1 MPRGEERGRERRAY
15 GLREVAGLLGL
26 GEGQIRGWVRAG
38 FLEPGR
44 GPRGELRFSFQDLA
58 FLRLVRDLASAR
70 VPPRRV
76 RRALGVLK
84 AGLGGGAPL
93 SSLRLAAAGDE
104 VVARR
109 EGVVWNAVSG
119 QHLFDFEA
127 PSATAVVDLART
139 AGADDA
145 RLELAEEMDAAD
157 WYELGCELHD
167 GEPDAAR
174 GAYERALA
182 LDPRL
187 ADAHVN
193 LGCVLHDA
201 GKLADAESHY
211 RAALGLRPGDP
222 VPRFD
227 LGVVLEDQARLDEAR
242 AAYEASL
249 ACDPTCADA
258 HYNLARIHDRLGETA
273 AALRHLR
280 AYRALVR
287 GR

>member
-1 MPRGEERGRERRAY
+1 VPRERDGGRERLAY

-76 RRALGVLK
+76 RRALGRLK
-84 AGLGGGAPL
+84 AELGAGAPL
-93 SSLRLAAAGDE
+93 SSLRVAAAGDE

-119 QHLFDFEA
+119 QRLFDFDALPA
-127 PSATAVVDLART
+127 PEVVDLARV
-139 AGADDA
+139 AGAEEVS
-145 RLELAEEMDAAD
+145 LELAHEMDAAD
-157 WYELGCELHD
+157 WYELGCELHE

-174 GAYERALA
+174 AAYERALA
-182 LDPRL
+182 LDPEL
-187 ADAHVN
+187 TDAHVN

-201 GKLADAESHY
+201 GKLADAEVHY
-211 RAALGLRPGDP
+211 RAALARRPDDA
-222 VPRFD
+222 VAWFD
-227 LGVVLEDQARLDEAR
+227 LGVALEDQRRLAEAR

-249 ACDPTCADA
+249 GCDPACADA
-258 HYNLARIHDRLGETA
+258 HYNLARIHDRAGGTA

-280 AYRALVR
+280 EYLRLMRAR
-287 GR
+287 

>member
-1 MPRGEERGRERRAY
+1 MAREGDGERRAY

-84 AGLGGGAPL
+84 AGLRGGAPL

-119 QHLFDFEA
+119 QRLFDFEA
-127 PSATAVVDLART
+127 QPAPEVVDLARA
-139 AGADDA
+139 AGAEDA
-145 RLELAEEMDAAD
+145 CLELAEEMDAAD
-157 WYELGCELHD
+157 WYELGCELHEP
-167 GEPDAAR
+167 EPDAAR
-174 GAYERALA
+174 EAYERALG
-182 LDPRL
+182 LDPEL

-201 GKLADAESHY
+201 GKLADAEVHY
-211 RAALGLRPGDP
+211 RAALARRPDDA
-222 VPRFD
+222 VAWFD
-227 LGVVLEDQARLDEAR
+227 LGVVLEDQERLADARG
-242 AAYEASL
+242 AYASSL
-249 ACDPTCADA
+249 GCDPACADA
-258 HYNLARIHDRLGETA
+258 HYNLARMHDRLGDPA

-280 AYRALVR
+280 AYRELVR

>member
-1 MPRGEERGRERRAY
+1 MPRDADVGSERRAY
-15 GLREVAGLLGL
+15 GLREVAGVLGL

-76 RRALGVLK
+76 RRALGRLK
-84 AGLGGGAPL
+84 AELDGGAPL

-109 EGVVWNAVSG
+109 EGVVWNPISG
-119 QHLFDFEA
+119 QRLFDFEDVPA
-127 PSATAVVDLART
+127 PEVVDLTRAS
-139 AGADDA
+139 GAEDA
-145 RLELAEEMDAAD
+145 SLELVEEMDAAD
-157 WYELGCELHD
+157 WYELGCELHE
-167 GEPDAAR
+167 GEPDSAR
-174 GAYERALA
+174 EAYERALA
-182 LDPRL
+182 LDPEL

-193 LGCVLHDA
+193 LGCALHDA
-201 GKLADAESHY
+201 GKLADAEAHY
-211 RAALGLRPGDP
+211 RAALARRPDDA
-222 VPRFD
+222 VAWFD
-227 LGVVLEDQARLDEAR
+227 LGVALEDQQRLAEAR

-249 ACDPTCADA
+249 GCDPACADA

-273 AALRHLR
+273 TALRHLR
-280 AYRALVR
+280 AYRGLVR

>member
-1 MPRGEERGRERRAY
+1 MPREGDGERRAY

-76 RRALGVLK
+76 RRALDALK
-84 AGLGGGAPL
+84 AGLGAGAPL

-119 QHLFDFEA
+119 QRLFDFEA
-127 PSATAVVDLART
+127 DATPEVVDLARA

-145 RLELAEEMDAAD
+145 SLELAEEMDAAD
-157 WYELGCELHD
+157 WYELGCELHEP
-167 GEPDAAR
+167 EPDAAR
-174 GAYERALA
+174 EAYERALG
-182 LDPRL
+182 LEPGL

-211 RAALGLRPGDP
+211 RAALALRADDA
-222 VPRFD
+222 VAWFD
-227 LGVVLEDQARLDEAR
+227 LGVVLEDQDRLADAQG
-242 AAYEASL
+242 AYASSL
-249 ACDPTCADA
+249 GCDPACADA
-258 HYNLARIHDRLGETA
+258 HYNLARIHDRLGDTA

>member
-1 MPRGEERGRERRAY
+1 VPREGDGERRAY

-76 RRALGVLK
+76 RRALDVLK

-119 QHLFDFEA
+119 QRLFDFEA
-127 PSATAVVDLART
+127 EVTPEVVDLARA
-139 AGADDA
+139 AGAEDA
-145 RLELAEEMDAAD
+145 SLELAEEMDAAD
-157 WYELGCELHD
+157 WYELGCELHER
-167 GEPDAAR
+167 EPEAAR
-174 GAYERALA
+174 EAYERALG
-182 LDPRL
+182 LEPEL

-211 RAALGLRPGDP
+211 RAALALRADDA
-222 VPRFD
+222 VAWFD
-227 LGVVLEDQARLDEAR
+227 LGVVLEDQERLADAQ
-242 AAYEASL
+242 AAYASSL
-249 ACDPTCADA
+249 GCDPACADA
-258 HYNLARIHDRLGETA
+258 HYNLARIHDRLGDTA
-273 AALRHLR
+273 AALQHLR

>member
-1 MPRGEERGRERRAY
+1 MPRDADVGSERRAY
-15 GLREVAGLLGL
+15 GLREVAGVLGL

-76 RRALGVLK
+76 RRALGRLK
-84 AGLGGGAPL
+84 AELDGGAPL

-109 EGVVWNAVSG
+109 EGVVWNPISG
-119 QHLFDFEA
+119 QRLFDFEDVPA
-127 PSATAVVDLART
+127 PEVVDLVRAE
-139 AGADDA
+139 DA
-145 RLELAEEMDAAD
+145 TLELAREMDAAD

-167 GEPDAAR
+167 GEPDSAR
-174 GAYERALA
+174 ESYERALA
-182 LDPRL
+182 LDPAL
-187 ADAHVN
+187 CDAHVN
-193 LGCVLHDA
+193 LGCILHDA
-201 GKLADAESHY
+201 GKLADAEAHY
-211 RAALGLRPGDP
+211 RAALALRPGDS
-222 VPRFD
+222 VAWFD
-227 LGVVLEDQARLDEAR
+227 LGVVLEDQERLAEAR
-242 AAYEASL
+242 SAYEASL
-249 ACDPTCADA
+249 GCDPACADA
-258 HYNLARIHDRLGETA
+258 HYNLARVHDRLGETA

-280 AYRALVR
+280 AYRRLVR